1 MDSFTKR
8 VLRIPLDKPFEEA
21 YFTHRLWMFLR
32 ETKETEQDI
41 HRIFD
46 QIRYRM
52 KQRITLKKNDPGKFA
67 VPYLVKGIEFPCAM
81 CDTGSSVR
89 ILPKVMSEHLG
100 MKIEPSQDSFT
111 FVDHSTRNSGGI
123 IRDLEVQI
131 GNALVLVDFHVLEN
145 KQNKNHSLLLGRAFM
160 DTVGAVCNMQT
171 NQLCLT
177 LINPDVH
184 YYPDKYETEYSG
196 SIDSWAPSS
205 INRDIHPPIDN
216 TSIKSIDSSP
226 ANETFTLPSHC
237 YPCFDVATQPQTA
250 IDYYYGDSI
259 NRQGNYTIGSWADD
273 SLHESYAVE
282 TDLPE
287 TRTDEYDEDYH
298 REKSIEY
305 HSLAMDDIGFLP
317 ASFTDA
323 MLPSINSN
331 NRLSIDD
338 HQKPNLEEDIADII
352 AMNGSINF
360 FNSKKRSEDPLSID
374 YGATTSIDGQFE
386 SSQSTLHL
394 NRKQKRRWESR
405 DEYGVYKVED
415 GFAHDEDG
423 RIIHVSKEDIRAI
436 LQRAAMVGH
445 ICIGLPEYAKVP
457 IPTVPAQNSYI
468 KVEIDDLVDGIYRVI
483 RTSDDFHSKRL
494 DDIYYPSDNNISWLT
509 THTDEME
516 QDIAILQKQ
525 HGVDA
530 GRSTSIG
537 AHTKTSIDA
546 IIQESIDARL
556 APFEARL
563 QSFTYR
569 LDGVYYG
576 KSANSYINRGPRSR
590 SVHTLSTCANSYM
603 NT

>member
-1 MDSFTKR
+1 
-8 VLRIPLDKPFEEA
+8 
-21 YFTHRLWMFLR
+21 
-32 ETKETEQDI
+32 
-41 HRIFD
+41 
-46 QIRYRM
+46 
-52 KQRITLKKNDPGKFA
+52 
-67 VPYLVKGIEFPCAM
+67 
-81 CDTGSSVR
+81 
-89 ILPKVMSEHLG
+89 
-100 MKIEPSQDSFT
+100 
-111 FVDHSTRNSGGI
+111 
-123 IRDLEVQI
+123 
-131 GNALVLVDFHVLEN
+131 
-145 KQNKNHSLLLGRAFM
+145 
-160 DTVGAVCNMQT
+160 
-171 NQLCLT
+171 
-177 LINPDVH
+177 
-184 YYPDKYETEYSG
+184 
-196 SIDSWAPSS
+196 
-205 INRDIHPPIDN
+205 
-216 TSIKSIDSSP
+216 
-226 ANETFTLPSHC
+226 
-237 YPCFDVATQPQTA
+237 
-250 IDYYYGDSI
+250 
-259 NRQGNYTIGSWADD
+259 
-273 SLHESYAVE
+273 
-282 TDLPE
+282 
-287 TRTDEYDEDYH
+287 
-298 REKSIEY
+298 
-305 HSLAMDDIGFLP
+305 
-317 ASFTDA
+317 
-323 MLPSINSN
+323 
-331 NRLSIDD
+331 
-338 HQKPNLEEDIADII
+338 
-352 AMNGSINF
+352 MNGSSNF

-468 KVEIDDLVDGIYRVI
+468 KVEIDALVDGIYIVI

-494 DDIYYPSDNNISWLT
+494 DDIYYPFDNNISWLT

-576 KSANSYINRGPRSR
+576 KSANSYINKGPWSR